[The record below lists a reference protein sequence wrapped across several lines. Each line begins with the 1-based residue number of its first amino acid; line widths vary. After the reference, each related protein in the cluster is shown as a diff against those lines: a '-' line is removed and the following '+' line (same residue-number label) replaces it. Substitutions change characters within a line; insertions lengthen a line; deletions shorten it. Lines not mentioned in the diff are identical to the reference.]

1 VTLSTFTAVP
11 ESTDDSSSLLPP
23 VVVVL
28 HERYGMV
35 QHTRDMASRLAGYG
49 FAVVAPDLFAGD
61 ETAAPTAG
69 EDPSPRPDGS
79 RPRVRISDS
88 HANQLIRSAIDSLAD
103 RAPVDTERV
112 AVIGVCR
119 TGRYALSYAATAPLA
134 CSIAL
139 YGAAQ
144 PRDWEV
150 TADQPESLEG
160 LIAASKAPFL
170 GLFGELDHLISRQDV
185 LRLRDGMERHSR
197 SYRIHHVAGA
207 PHGWLNDTMPG
218 RYRADAAEFAWTVM
232 VRFLRQHFEH
242 PTPERT
248 TWEYH
253 ADIGID
259 YDFASNVRLE

>member
-1 VTLSTFTAVP
+1 MTPSPFIAVP
-11 ESTDDSSSLLPP
+11 DSVDGPSGPLPP

-35 QHTRDMASRLAGYG
+35 QHTQDMASRLASYG
-49 FAVVAPDLFAGD
+49 FAVVAPDLFAPGQ
-61 ETAAPTAG
+61 TPAAP
-69 EDPSPRPDGS
+69 DGQDIS
-79 RPRVRISDS
+79 TQPGSGRRGVRISDS
-88 HANQLIRSAIDSLAD
+88 LANLKIRASITALAEQL
-103 RAPVDTERV
+103 PVDVGRV

-119 TGRYALSYAATAPLA
+119 TGRYALSYAAVEPLT
-134 CSIAL
+134 CSVAL

-150 TADQPESLEG
+150 TADQPEGLESLIG
-160 LIAASKAPFL
+160 ASKAPFL

-185 LRLRDGMERHSR
+185 LRLRDGMERHAR
-197 SYRIHHVAGA
+197 SYVIHHVAGA

-218 RYRADAAEFAWTVM
+218 RYRPAAAEFAWSVI
-232 VRFLRQHFEH
+232 VGFLRQHFDQ
-242 PTPERT
+242 PAAERT

-253 ADIGID
+253 ADIAVN